1 MAKRTRRRDISK
13 RLTEDERAKYAAI
26 REGVEREKPE
36 LMALGSRIK
45 ARHARLREAVAALKA
60 ARESLGLTLQDV
72 GNRSGI
78 GKANLSRLENSRNP
92 NPTIE
97 TLSRYAEA
105 LGKDI
110 EIVLKDVSR
119 PI

>member
-1 MAKRTRRRDISK
+1 MVKRAMRRDINK
-13 RLTEDERAKYAAI
+13 HLTDDERRKYAAI
-26 REGVEREKPE
+26 REAVEREKPE
-36 LMALGSRIK
+36 LLALGRRIK
-45 ARHARLREAVAALKA
+45 ARHARLCEAVAALKA
-60 ARESLGLTLQDV
+60 ARESLGLTLQDI
-72 GNRSGI
+72 GDRSGI

-110 EIVLKDVSR
+110 EIVLKDISR
-119 PI
+119 PT

>member
-1 MAKRTRRRDISK
+1 MAKRAMGRDIGK
-13 RLTEDERAKYAAI
+13 RLTEQERAKYGAI
-26 REGVEREKPE
+26 REAVDREKPE
-36 LMALGSRIK
+36 LMALGRRVK

-60 ARESLGLTLQDV
+60 TRESLGLTLQDV
-72 GNRSGI
+72 GDRSGI

-105 LGKDI
+105 LGRDI
-110 EIVLKDVSR
+110 EIVLKDASGT
-119 PI
+119 I